1 VRAIEYNGAS
11 EVEENEP
18 SVYPITLDVRGQR
31 CLVVGA
37 GAVALRKIQGLLAEE
52 AQVTV
57 VAPAAIEAVLRLADE
72 GAIALVHRAFVEHDV
87 EGCRLV
93 FVATGNRAVDEAV
106 AAAAKQRGIWTNVAD
121 VPDLC
126 DFHLPSVI
134 RRGDLHLAIASAGK
148 APFATRRMRELL
160 ERKLGPEWADWTAA
174 AHRFRRRVQQHG
186 LSGAS
191 ADAAYDRFMAETV
204 DAETLAVRASM
215 ASDEAAWIHGPR
227 SACPATTASVGRVS
241 LVGAGPGNPGLLT
254 VAGLDRLRHA
264 DAVLYDRLAIPA
276 IPLDLPDHVELFS
289 VGKQPG
295 HHPVPQAEIE
305 TLLVR
310 LAREGKRVV
319 RLKGGDPFVFA
330 RGGEEALALKEAGI
344 PCETIPGITAGIAV
358 PAAAGIPVTFRGQ
371 AVRLTFI
378 TAHEGGAPQARWDL
392 LARDAHATLV
402 GYMGV
407 SNLAAVS
414 TALLAAGMPADTPAA
429 LVAQGTLPGQRL
441 VRAPLAELATKAESE
456 RIEPPA
462 IFVIGKVAA
471 YADQLA
477 SWLAGPLRAARVAM
491 FAPEMRLGAI
501 LREAGAQL
509 LVAPVPLTKAARL
522 VLGSGTGATWIVRS
536 TLELDILGNERLQG
550 AAFVQSPVTCTSAEL
565 AGMARD
571 RGWSDVAE
579 LDVSASENIVVDRL
593 RDLLSRQTLR
603 PASNVKLTIR

>member
-1 VRAIEYNGAS
+1 
-11 EVEENEP
+11 
-18 SVYPITLDVRGQR
+18 VYPITLDVRGQR

-37 GAVALRKIQGLLAEE
+37 GAVALRKIKGLLAED

-57 VAPAAIEAVLRLADE
+57 VAPAAIEPVLRLADE
-72 GAIALVHRAFVEHDV
+72 GAIALVRRAFVENDV
-87 EGCRLV
+87 EGCRLIV
-93 FVATGNRAVDEAV
+93 VATGNRAVDESV
-106 AAAAKQRGIWTNVAD
+106 SAAAKQRGIWTNVAD

-134 RRGDLHLAIASAGK
+134 RRGDFHLAIASAGK

-160 ERKLGPEWADWTAA
+160 ERKLGPDWGDWIEAA
-174 AHRFRRRVQQHG
+174 RRFRRRVQQHG
-186 LSGAS
+186 LGGLS

-204 DAETLAVRASM
+204 DEETLAVRVPM
-215 ASDEAAWIHGPR
+215 ASDEEAWVHGAGGAR
-227 SACPATTASVGRVS
+227 ATATTSVGRVS

-254 VAGLDRLRHA
+254 VAGLERVQHA
-264 DAVLYDRLAIPA
+264 DAVVYDRLAIPA
-276 IPLDLPDHVELFS
+276 IPLDLPDAVELFF

-330 RGGEEALALKEAGI
+330 RGGEEALALKAAGI
-344 PCETIPGITAGIAV
+344 SCEVIPGITAGIAA

-371 AVRLTFI
+371 AARLTFI
-378 TAHEGGAPQARWDL
+378 TAHEEGAPQARWDL
-392 LARDAHATLV
+392 LAKDAQATLV

-407 SNLAAVS
+407 SNLAAV
-414 TALLAAGMPADTPAA
+414 TAALLAAGMPADTPAA

-477 SWLAGPLRAARVAM
+477 SWQAGPLRRARIAM
-491 FAPEMRLGAI
+491 FAPAMKLGAI
-501 LREAGAQL
+501 LRTAGTQL
-509 LVAPVPLTKAARL
+509 LVAPAPLTKAARL
-522 VLGSGTGATWIVRS
+522 VLGLGSGARWIVRS
-536 TLELDILGNERLQG
+536 PSELEILGRERSEGANVVQG
-550 AAFVQSPVTCTSAEL
+550 PPICTSAEL
-565 AGMARD
+565 VRMARD
-571 RGWSDVAE
+571 RGWHDAAQ
-579 LDVSASENIVVDRL
+579 LDASASDDVIVDRL
-593 RDLLSRQTLR
+593 RALLDCGPHLS
-603 PASNVKLTIR
+603 